1 MSYQIIYDSFA
12 IRLPKSNRYLPMVL
26 MGSSNLRDAR
36 TNRRCRDW
44 YCWAPDGSKTY
55 SEYELRQSVESF
67 KESLIQS
74 NKEYQNN
81 YPHWSDYEDKSFG
94 WFAGIAVRG
103 SHTSKTTYNMFK
115 NMFNLKKVVDIDEY
129 LKTFSLK
136 IEKLGSAQYINSE
149 DDLFECLSDSE
160 GQWISTSVHNR
171 WSSGEVLKL
180 IDPNLLPQKK
190 EPRQKKE
197 VVQDHYY
204 TIMYESWYLK
214 KVTKRYI
221 RYNQTHPVLKFR
233 TEKEAQRKLRT
244 LDERFRIEKINKTQ
258 TFYV

>member
-1 MSYQIIYDSFA
+1 MQKFQNLDFSQFVEIQGPIKKQIGNN
-12 IRLPKSNRYLPMVL
+12 RNKNREQKKLPKIS
-26 MGSSNLRDAR
+26 G
-36 TNRRCRDW
+36 
-44 YCWAPDGSKTY
+44 
-55 SEYELRQSVESF
+55 QQF
-67 KESLIQS
+67 KRKGRPENKKDYQS

-160 GQWISTSVHNR
+160 GQWISTSVYDR
-171 WSSGEVLKL
+171 WSSRDVFRH
-180 IDPNLLPQKK
+180 IDPDLLPQKNK
-190 EPRQKKE
+190 
-197 VVQDHYY
+197 
-204 TIMYESWYLK
+204 
-214 KVTKRYI
+214 
-221 RYNQTHPVLKFR
+221 N
-233 TEKEAQRKLRT
+233 
-244 LDERFRIEKINKTQ
+244 KI
-258 TFYV
+258 YV